1 MRALVTGGHGF
12 IGMELMSQLISLD
25 NLEVHCFDK
34 NSMPHFPHGCYAF
47 GEQIKGSVQFHQIDI
62 CNTVQLGAAISEINP
77 DWVIHLAAQ
86 SHVDESIEAPLACV
100 INNVVGTASIL
111 KNLSQHFDRLD
122 PISRRSFRALYV
134 STDEVY
140 GSIPIGSP
148 PVAEGHKLSTSS
160 PYSASKASGDLL
172 TEAWK
177 RTYGLPI
184 MVTHCTNNYGPGQHP
199 EKFIPRLIAR
209 AISGKKLPIF
219 GDGKQTRDWIH
230 VSDHVGALIRVL
242 SHGDPK
248 KNYHIGA
255 SNELSNLKIA
265 SVICKILDKQMPR
278 TRGAH
283 FEQIEFVTDRPGHD
297 FRYSLDHKRIK
308 AELNWAP
315 KIKFIDG
322 IKNTI
327 EWYIRNSDELKKI
340 AE

>member
-1 MRALVTGGHGF
+1 
-12 IGMELMSQLISLD
+12 
-25 NLEVHCFDK
+25 
-34 NSMPHFPHGCYAF
+34 
-47 GEQIKGSVQFHQIDI
+47 
-62 CNTVQLGAAISEINP
+62 
-77 DWVIHLAAQ
+77 
-86 SHVDESIEAPLACV
+86 
-100 INNVVGTASIL
+100 
-111 KNLSQHFDRLD
+111 
-122 PISRRSFRALYV
+122 
-134 STDEVY
+134 
-140 GSIPIGSP
+140 
-148 PVAEGHKLSTSS
+148 
-160 PYSASKASGDLL
+160 
-172 TEAWK
+172 
-177 RTYGLPI
+177 

-278 TRGAH
+278 TRGGH